1 MEPWLLAVFFK
12 PLFTLFIFGGVGLG
26 IRWAIN
32 KWMPECR
39 LKTIL
44 LKHRGG
50 PKDSL
55 CR

>member
-1 MEPWLLAVFFK
+1 MEPWLLAALFK
-12 PLFTLFIFGGVGLG
+12 PFALFVLFGVVALWIRYLIFHG
-26 IRWAIN
+26 
-32 KWMPECR
+32 MPEG
-39 LKTIL
+39 KVKDVL

>member
-1 MEPWLLAVFFK
+1 MKPWMLAALLQ
-12 PLFTLFIFGGVGLG
+12 PLFNLLLFGVVCLG

-32 KWMPECR
+32 RWMPEGR

-50 PKDSL
+50 KKDSL